1 MEWFSNGRLLSKGLF
16 SSACRAPP
24 VLYRVIHEK
33 TVAGEYNR
41 ALRFL
46 PPSCVSDVRPTPP
59 FFSPSLFESS
69 ERKSPTTPGAEKKK
83 KQRQKKK
90 KKRRQ
95 PSVGSWPT
103 TEITKRACCT
113 RVLQR
118 IMRIM
123 RSRNIWRSGTGARKR
138 VLPANTNSR
147 FHDFASRLTP
157 YNATLF
163 RPEPLLPNNKGTL
176 HLLNPFLD
184 HRHRCLSSRQQI
196 YIYIIRR

>member
-83 KQRQKKK
+83 KQKKK

-113 RVLQR
+113 RVLHNAHNAFSQHMEKR
-118 IMRIM
+118 NRGAKA
-123 RSRNIWRSGTGARKR
+123 RASRQHEFA
-138 VLPANTNSR
+138 VSR
-147 FHDFASRLTP
+147 FCVEI
-157 YNATLF
+157 NAL
-163 RPEPLLPNNKGTL
+163 
-176 HLLNPFLD
+176 
-184 HRHRCLSSRQQI
+184 
-196 YIYIIRR
+196 